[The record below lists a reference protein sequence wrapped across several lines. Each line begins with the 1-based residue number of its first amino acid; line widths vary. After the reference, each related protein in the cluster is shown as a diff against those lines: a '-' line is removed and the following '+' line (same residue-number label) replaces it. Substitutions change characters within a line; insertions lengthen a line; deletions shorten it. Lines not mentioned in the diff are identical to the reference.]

1 MMRDPK
7 NLIWAEACAMIER
20 AERLQRQF
28 FSPALPGLQ
37 PVGWQP
43 PIDIYETDTELL
55 LIAALPGVEHRDLDV
70 AIDGGELVIA
80 GTRRFPALAPE
91 ALIHRLEIP
100 HGRFER
106 RIRLPATRLKLSRSE
121 LVSGC
126 LTLAL
131 SKEV

>member
-1 MMRDPK
+1 
-7 NLIWAEACAMIER
+7 MIER

-28 FSPALPGLQ
+28 FSPALPGRH
-37 PVGWQP
+37 PVGWEP
-43 PIDIYETDTELL
+43 PIDIYETDAEIL
-55 LIAALPGVEHRDLDV
+55 LIAALPGVEQRDLDV
-70 AIDGGELVIA
+70 AVHGGELVIA

-106 RIRLPATRLKLSRSE
+106 RIRLPATRLKLRSSE

>member
-1 MMRDPK
+1 
-7 NLIWAEACAMIER
+7 MIER

-37 PVGWQP
+37 PVGWEP
-43 PIDIYETDTELL
+43 PIDIYETDAEIL
-55 LIAALPGVEHRDLDV
+55 LIAALPGVEQRDLDV
-70 AIDGGELVIA
+70 SIHGGELVIA

-106 RIRLPATRLKLSRSE
+106 RIRLPATRLKLRRSE

>member
-1 MMRDPK
+1 
-7 NLIWAEACAMIER
+7 MIER

-28 FSPALPGLQ
+28 FNPALRGLQ
-37 PVGWQP
+37 PVGWEP
-43 PIDIYETDTELL
+43 PIDIYETDTEVLL
-55 LIAALPGVEHRDLDV
+55 LAALPGVEQRDLDV

-80 GTRRFPALAPE
+80 GTRRFPALTPE

-106 RIRLPATRLKLSRSE
+106 RIRLPGKRLKLRRSE
-121 LVSGC
+121 LVAGC